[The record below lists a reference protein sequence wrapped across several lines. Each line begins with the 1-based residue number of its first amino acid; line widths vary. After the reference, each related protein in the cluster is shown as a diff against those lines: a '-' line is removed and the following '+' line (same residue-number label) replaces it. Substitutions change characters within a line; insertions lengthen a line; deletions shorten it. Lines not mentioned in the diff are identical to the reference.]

1 MGKGRVRGAQLEG
14 AQLAAEAVSVDAL
27 PRQQAAPRVGFGS
40 GVQARRARL
49 QLPRQLS
56 HLPRVARDG
65 RVCRRVKLRAA
76 QPRQRRQRERSLERF
91 LTLRR
96 ESESDATAQRRRPRH
111 VAKHAWES
119 APQPRCPPTGAEA
132 PSGQARARPT
142 SLRTRCD
149 KRVRQAGGRAAARSG
164 RGGAPGVRRS
174 AWSAASR
181 EVRPARKQAPCWPP
195 GPTDRNGCV
204 TGSPRAALLF
214 SKLADADVRVEWL
227 EPPGAGSGTFKPLSA
242 RGVRVSVALAEASG
256 LPVLVLGLKPKEA
269 RARLRRSTPAHRADA
284 ARRTQVELPLLRL
297 RCFSGMIAQGRLTLR
312 LEAEA
317 RPRGMRGAQ
326 VMLSSGAP
334 DALAALARAAE
345 AAARGGSAPAGAPA
359 LSRPPLAQLNG
370 AKRPLGISPGKPAQP
385 SRRGDGEG
393 GAAPAASAPL
403 SAEQQR
409 AVDLVASRRNVFI
422 TGAAGTGKSH
432 VLRAALERAP
442 CGRGA
447 TFLTAPTGLAAAELG
462 PGGMT
467 LNAFAGVGRAE
478 GTVDQLIAVRASAL
492 RFEPETCADMM
503 RLLHRNYSA

>member
-1 MGKGRVRGAQLEG
+1 
-14 AQLAAEAVSVDAL
+14 
-27 PRQQAAPRVGFGS
+27 
-40 GVQARRARL
+40 
-49 QLPRQLS
+49 
-56 HLPRVARDG
+56 
-65 RVCRRVKLRAA
+65 
-76 QPRQRRQRERSLERF
+76 
-91 LTLRR
+91 
-96 ESESDATAQRRRPRH
+96 
-111 VAKHAWES
+111 
-119 APQPRCPPTGAEA
+119 
-132 PSGQARARPT
+132 
-142 SLRTRCD
+142 
-149 KRVRQAGGRAAARSG
+149 
-164 RGGAPGVRRS
+164 
-174 AWSAASR
+174 
-181 EVRPARKQAPCWPP
+181 
-195 GPTDRNGCV
+195 
-204 TGSPRAALLF
+204 
-214 SKLADADVRVEWL
+214 VEWL

-317 RPRGMRGAQ
+317 RPHGMRGAQ